1 MTRPRKKAVITTYG
15 ELNKEKIKDIF
26 DPLWD
31 SIKDSKL
38 PCHRIQ
44 LWNVQVR
51 TCWEKEDPEVQNQ
64 VIKQTDEENEEQ
76 LAAWEAKASSF
87 TSSPEDLIQ

>member
-15 ELNKEKIKDIF
+15 ELYKEKIKEIF

-31 SIKDSKL
+31 SMKGSEL

-51 TCWEKEDPEVQNQ
+51 ACWEKETPEVQNQ
-64 VIKQTDEENEEQ
+64 VTKQTDEENEEQ
-76 LAAWEAKASSF
+76 LAAWKKKALF
-87 TSSPEDLIQ
+87 TSLPEDLIE